1 MTDMFNFLKKDMA
14 SALHRVSTSLP
25 NHALELSPEET
36 QRLIESPLFKA
47 IDVAYEVHNLSPY
60 GGLAWFMNQAIDLT
74 IAEMKSGKK
83 LSTSSQQIFY
93 KLSHYA
99 VVLDKPNAALKAQRN
114 DLSVIEKA
122 AKTANQFVELSIE
135 TQTC

>member
-1 MTDMFNFLKKDMA
+1 MFNFLKKDMV
-14 SALHRVSTSLP
+14 SALHRVSKSLQ
-25 NHALELSPEET
+25 NHTLKFTPEET
-36 QRLIESPLFKA
+36 KRLIESPLFKA
-47 IDVAYEVHNLSPY
+47 IDTAYEAENLSPY

-74 IAEMKSGKK
+74 IAEMKSGKQ
-83 LSTSSQQIFY
+83 LSTPSQRIFY

-99 VVLDKPNAALKAQRN
+99 VVLDKQNAALKAQRN
-114 DLSVIEKA
+114 DLTVIEEA